1 MYTVLKTIDNYIN
14 ELDNIPFEEY
24 YFSYIEDVQ
33 DSNIELELS
42 HVKNS
47 AIATPIKIVRAI
59 NKEVDSLAGDKQ

>member
-24 YFSYIEDVQ
+24 YFSYIEEVQ

-59 NKEVDSLAGDKQ
+59 NKEVNSLAGDKQ

>member
-24 YFSYIEDVQ
+24 YFSYIEEVQ

>member
-1 MYTVLKTIDNYIN
+1 MYIVLKTIDNYIN

>member
-14 ELDNIPFEEY
+14 ELDNIPFGEY
-24 YFSYIEDVQ
+24 YFSYIEEVQ

>member
-24 YFSYIEDVQ
+24 YFSYIEKVQ